1 MRKTGFFRQVVE
13 SAGRLFRPSSCSI
26 RRGLRSQRRQS
37 ASDLRGWHPPSTRQA
52 TRLATHP
59 AAACLLLLVAGLAE
73 ASGARV
79 AIADPAL
86 AAAVERA
93 LDGAAACRPAVGRAF
108 SAKLHGDETWLA
120 GDLAACKASGATSYI
135 RRSVPGT
142 AYACPSLAD
151 ASAAE
156 RAVYVLHEELHLAGV
171 TDSHGP
177 DGKDPAQRMN
187 AAIIRACWQ

>member
-1 MRKTGFFRQVVE
+1 MNKCPPCRLGH
-13 SAGRLFRPSSCSI
+13 AGQQLTSLCHLVGVTILCFM
-26 RRGLRSQRRQS
+26 
-37 ASDLRGWHPPSTRQA
+37 AGWPI
-52 TRLATHP
+52 
-59 AAACLLLLVAGLAE
+59 E

-93 LDGAAACRPAVGRAF
+93 LAGATACRPSVGRAF
-108 SAKLHGDETWLA
+108 GVTLRGDETWLA

-142 AYACPSLAD
+142 AYACPSLTD

-171 TDSHGP
+171 TDSHGR
-177 DGKDPAQRMN
+177 DGKDPAQGMN

>member
-1 MRKTGFFRQVVE
+1 MATSAPLVQV
-13 SAGRLFRPSSCSI
+13 LQRPPLKSTTY
-26 RRGLRSQRRQS
+26 RRVSP
-37 ASDLRGWHPPSTRQA
+37 ARGDTPWV
-52 TRLATHP
+52 
-59 AAACLLLLVAGLAE
+59 VAGILALVL
-73 ASGARV
+73 APRPGHAVSRV
-79 AIADPAL
+79 LIPDPRL
-86 AAAVERA
+86 SAAVEQA
-93 LDGAAACRPAVGRAF
+93 LSAAAAHRPAVAQAF
-108 SAKLHGDETWLA
+108 GVTLRGDETWLA

-177 DGKDPAQRMN
+177 DGKDPAQGMN
-187 AAIIRACWQ
+187 AAIIRACCARSKGSDFP